1 MPPPCPIET
10 QTDDMLHR
18 MASDSPPRREEV
30 ERLLIVAARHTAMRL
45 EEGNRIMGDTTRCL
59 QELRGSHVH
68 MQGELKTLREV
79 VMQKHARELETL
91 RGDLN
96 AVRSELHESQAR
108 VKYWAAGV
116 CGVLVVLSN
125 INLGKLAELVK

>member
-1 MPPPCPIET
+1 MPPCPIET

-18 MASDSPPRREEV
+18 MQSDTPPKREEV
-30 ERLLIVAARHTAMRL
+30 ERLLVIAARHTAMRL
-45 EEGNRIMGDTTRCL
+45 DEGNRIMVEQTRCL
-59 QELRGSHVH
+59 GELRGSHVH
-68 MQGELKTLREV
+68 MQSELKTLREV

-96 AVRSELHESQAR
+96 AVRSELHESQSR
-108 VKYWAAGV
+108 LKYYAAGV